1 MADRRGVRSANRRK
15 TPTPQPPDKATA
27 PQLGRVSRTRTL
39 RSASR
44 EVEDLVDVQKPTRR
58 GARQGS
64 VTTVTEESQ
73 IEARTARST
82 KRQPAKET
90 LGDLTIV
97 EEMDTQVAIEEDGY
111 NVAPGTPTRSQPEDS
126 VPFCSPGAASE
137 MSGTTAIS
145 SFSMVEAECLE
156 SRFILKHLRKL
167 CESTEEFL
175 EHIAP
180 AEGTMRD
187 DLANIQEMQKPGS
200 YYGEE
205 YLDYDLE
212 VNVHLKHFKSEE
224 HSYIHIRALHRA
236 LFGTNEPAA
245 ASQTGLD
252 LVLFQANL
260 LIFAKQMMHSNR
272 DDKRVWDVLR
282 QLDNTFP
289 GQFMHSLER
298 DAQPTAVGESA
309 LLKETFELAL
319 ELRTQLAILVLQK
332 SMDNTE
338 CNPDEMVSEIFFR
351 SESSQAV
358 DGSPIRGWN
367 MSALG
372 GDDSPLSQEFQDQ
385 VVKRLNKIREYFP
398 MDDPSSERGEVVDIE
413 RLRAYFPWEPAILR
427 LLEWVRLRRSELDA
441 VIGSL
446 GGSIAIARNVK
457 RVFEEPHQV
466 VEQAPVQQQ
475 SLRRKRR
482 SFGGGRR
489 RSSRKFNPTAP
500 VDPTVMDKW
509 AERERDSGVHLEVNV
524 QEQGEPHVQPAVH
537 EIEVDQYIME
547 NQQDDFQPILGD
559 DEEPEEQ
566 QLEEQPSDEQPPVEQ
581 QIEDVEEQVEEVE
594 EQIEQPEAPGPPQTS
609 AALLRALKAGSRPQ
623 KENRPV
629 SIFDRQATA
638 QRVEFGDGFDDTQP
652 TPGPSSIP
660 KAKDHTQTSPRKRRR
675 PIDDSDDSDADAFE
689 TEDRGA
695 RATERRRHA
704 PVTKKVRM
712 NPSSSAAAPPS
723 HQPPRPT
730 PRLPRELEQA
740 ESVSEPDAPEMTEE
754 VPSSLY
760 QAQTQL
766 AKENRLLEIPQ
777 RRNERKAR
785 QEWTTGAE
793 EAFCEYMRLYPA
805 KYSAII
811 KYDAAQEQP
820 MLEGRTQVNLKDKAR
835 NMAINMIKSGT
846 GLMPGFENIVHPN
859 EKYGKGLV
867 ASGWEMRGD
876 GSWERRGR

>member
-1 MADRRGVRSANRRK
+1 MADRRGVRSASRRK
-15 TPTPQPPDKATA
+15 TPTPQPPSKGTA
-27 PQLGRVSRTRTL
+27 PQLERVSRARNL

-44 EVEDLVDVQKPTRR
+44 EVDDLVDVQKPTRR
-58 GARQGS
+58 GARQAS
-64 VTTVTEESQ
+64 VATVTEESENQ
-73 IEARTARST
+73 APTARRT

-97 EEMDTQVAIEEDGY
+97 EEMDTQVAIEEDQD
-111 NVAPGTPTRSQPEDS
+111 NVAPATPTRSQPEDS
-126 VPFCSPGAASE
+126 MPFRSPGAASE

-156 SRFILKHLRKL
+156 SKFILRHLRKL

-180 AEGTMRD
+180 AEGTIQD
-187 DLANIQEMQKPGS
+187 DLGHIQEMQKPGS
-200 YYGEE
+200 YYSEE

-252 LVLFQANL
+252 LILFQANL

-272 DDKRVWDVLR
+272 DDKRVWDLLR

-332 SMDNTE
+332 SMDNSE

-351 SESSQAV
+351 SESSQIVHA
-358 DGSPIRGWN
+358 SPIRGWN

-372 GDDSPLSQEFQDQ
+372 GDDSPLSQELQDH
-385 VVKRLNKIREYFP
+385 VVKRLNKIREFFP
-398 MDDPSSERGEVVDIE
+398 MDDPSLQRGEVVDIE
-413 RLRAYFPWEPAILR
+413 RLRADFPWEPTILR
-427 LLEWVRLRRSELDA
+427 LLQWVRLRHSELNA

-457 RVFEEPHQV
+457 QVVEEPQHV
-466 VEQAPVQQQ
+466 VEQAPVQQR
-475 SLRRKRR
+475 SPRRNRR

-489 RSSRKFNPTAP
+489 RSSRKFDPTAP
-500 VDPTVMDKW
+500 LDPTVMDKW
-509 AERERDSGVHLEVNV
+509 EARERDSGVHLEVNV
-524 QEQGEPHVQPAVH
+524 PQEQGKNHVQPAIHDIQV
-537 EIEVDQYIME
+537 EQATME
-547 NQQDDFQPILGD
+547 NQQGDFQPILRD
-559 DEEPEEQ
+559 DEEFGEQQVEEQ
-566 QLEEQPSDEQPPVEQ
+566 LSAEQPPVEQ
-581 QIEDVEEQVEEVE
+581 QIEEIEEQVEEVQ
-594 EQIEQPEAPGPPQTS
+594 EQIEQPEALGPPQS
-609 AALLRALKAGSRPQ
+609 SMALLKALKAGLKPQ

-629 SIFDRQATA
+629 SIFDRQSNA
-638 QRVEFGDGFDDTQP
+638 QRIEFGDGFDTQS
-652 TPGPSSIP
+652 TPRPSSIP
-660 KAKDHTQTSPRKRRR
+660 KATEPVQTSPRKRRR
-675 PIDDSDDSDADAFE
+675 PFDDSDDSDAFE
-689 TEDRGA
+689 TEDRGT
-695 RATERRRHA
+695 RAIERRRHA
-704 PVTKKVRM
+704 PVTKKVRV
-712 NPSSSAAAPPS
+712 NPPSSAAAAAPPS

-730 PRLPRELEQA
+730 PRLPREVEQA
-740 ESVSEPDAPEMTEE
+740 ESVSETDAPEMTEE

-760 QAQTQL
+760 QAQRQL
-766 AKENRLLEIPQ
+766 VKENRALEVPQ
-777 RRNERKAR
+777 RRNERKVR
-785 QEWTTGAE
+785 QEWSNEAE
-793 EAFCEYMRLYPA
+793 EAFCEYMCLYPA
-805 KYSAII
+805 KYSAIL
-811 KYDAAQEQP
+811 KYDAAQERP
-820 MLEGRTQVNLKDKAR
+820 MLDGRTQVNLKDKAR
-835 NMAINMIKSGT
+835 TMAINMIKSGA

-867 ASGWEMRGD
+867 ARGWEMRGD
-876 GSWERRGR
+876 GSWRRK